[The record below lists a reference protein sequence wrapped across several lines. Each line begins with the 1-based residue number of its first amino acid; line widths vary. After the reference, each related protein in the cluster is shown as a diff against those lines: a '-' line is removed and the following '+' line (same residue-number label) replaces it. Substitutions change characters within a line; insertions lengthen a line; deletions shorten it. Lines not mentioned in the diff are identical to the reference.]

1 MKKMIGLCAA
11 MTAILMATTA
21 FAASDPADNASA
33 YSYNTGKQAY
43 AARMAE
49 EHPWYDNADEA
60 TAAEYSYNIGT
71 QSAQARNDA
80 FAGMP
85 TGDEAG
91 EEELD
96 SFYQTQ
102 GLGDGSA
109 YTDGQYDEAGK
120 SGYSYMAGQAA
131 YQSWH
136 AAFETGK

>member
-1 MKKMIGLCAA
+1 MKKMIGFCAA
-11 MTAILMATTA
+11 MTAILMAATA
-21 FAASDPADNASA
+21 FAASNPADNVSA

-60 TAAEYSYNIGT
+60 TTADYSWNTGVQAAQTRSN
-71 QSAQARNDA
+71 A
-80 FAGMP
+80 FAALP
-85 TGDEAG
+85 TGDELS

-96 SFYQTQ
+96 SFFQTR
-102 GLGDGSA
+102 GLGNGSA

-120 SGYSYMAGQAA
+120 SGYGYMAGQAA

>member
-11 MTAILMATTA
+11 MTAILMAATA
-21 FAASDPADNASA
+21 FAASDPADDASA

-49 EHPWYDNADEA
+49 EHPWYNNADEA
-60 TAAEYSYNIGT
+60 TTADYGYNTGA

-80 FAGMP
+80 FAALP
-85 TGDEAG
+85 TEDGVS

-96 SFYQTQ
+96 SFFQTQ

-109 YTDGQYDEAGK
+109 YADGQYDEAGR

-131 YQSWH
+131 YQTWH